1 MWMGAAVAVLV
12 LGATAHAEPSTCRL
26 EAGPTRTVVRVIDG
40 ETFVVDGG
48 AEVRLA
54 GAMSPRAGDT
64 AASDAVLPLEE
75 TARRALEALILGNP
89 VALAFEGRRT
99 DRYGRLLA
107 QVFTRG
113 GAGPVWVQGHMLRQG
128 LARAHGVPE
137 SAACLDQMLS
147 QERLARE
154 ENRGLWSEAVYRV
167 RSAWRTGELLGL
179 RSTYQI
185 VEGRVAGASERGGR
199 VYLNFGQDW
208 RQDFTAGLDAAAA
221 KLVVQSGID
230 VRGLAGRQV
239 RIRGWI
245 ERRGGP
251 YVEVRHPY
259 QIELLPAA
267 AQGVQ

>member
-1 MWMGAAVAVLV
+1 VLA
-12 LGATAHAEPSTCRL
+12 LGTSAFAQPRDCGL
-26 EAGPTRTVVRVIDG
+26 EAGPARTVVRVIDG
-40 ETFVVDGG
+40 ETFMLEGG
-48 AEVRLA
+48 VEVRLV

-64 AASDAVLPLEE
+64 AASEAILPLEE
-75 TARRALEALILGNP
+75 RARRALEALILGSS
-89 VALAFEGRRT
+89 VALAFEGRGS

-113 GAGPVWVQGHMLRQG
+113 GAGSVWVQGHMLRHG
-128 LARAHGVPE
+128 LARVHGGPE
-137 SAACLDQMLS
+137 SATCLDEMLS

-154 ENRGLWSEAVYRV
+154 ESRGLWSEAVYRV
-167 RSAWRTGELLGL
+167 RSAWRTAELLRL

-185 VEGRVAGASERGGR
+185 VEGRIVGASERGGR

-208 RQDFTAGLDAAAA
+208 REDFTAGLDAAAA
-221 KLVVQSGID
+221 RLVAKAGID
-230 VRGLAGRQV
+230 VRGLAGRHV

-251 YVEVRHPY
+251 YVEIKHPH

-267 AQGVQ
+267 PQGVQ